1 MKQSLV
7 EDRAQK
13 RFRREPMQR
22 YNVSLRLVQVPYI
35 VLFMQLV
42 IILYLHCIINVCI
55 VHRLTLFALLSECSC
70 DEAIFIRSEAH
81 KKF

>member
-1 MKQSLV
+1 MKKSLV

-22 YNVSLRLVQVPYI
+22 YNVSLRLV
-35 VLFMQLV
+35 LV
-42 IILYLHCIINVCI
+42 TISYRQCLIHVCI
-55 VHRLTLFALLSECSC
+55 VHRLTLFALLSECSS
-70 DEAIFIRSEAH
+70 DEAIFIRREAH